1 VSRVLIT
8 GGAGFIG
15 SNLAD
20 FLVSEG
26 NEVSVIDNFK
36 TGRKEFLEHFP
47 GDVIEADLLSNREV
61 LAQALKG
68 KDVVYHL
75 AANADV
81 RDGWSH
87 PRLDHEQNIVVT
99 LNVLEEATSA
109 GVKEFV
115 FSSTG
120 SVYGE
125 TAVIP
130 TPENAPFP
138 IQTSLYG
145 ASKTSA
151 EAFIQSYA
159 EANRIKATIF
169 RFVSVLGPRYTHG
182 HVIDF
187 ARQLEA
193 DQSKLQVL
201 GDGRQRKSYMH
212 VKDCVRAVSHLRGPA
227 NCEIFNLG
235 RNEYCEVNDS
245 IGWILSVMGLDPV
258 ISYSG
263 GDRGWIGDNP
273 FIWLDTQ
280 KARSFGWEAAI
291 TIEESVKETVQW
303 LLAHEAFSK

>member
-1 VSRVLIT
+1 MSRVLIT

-26 NEVSVIDNFK
+26 DEVSIIDNFK
-36 TGRKEFLEHFP
+36 AGRKQFIEHFP
-47 GDVIEADLLSNREV
+47 GDIIEADLLLNREV

-68 KDVVYHL
+68 IDIVYHL
-75 AANADV
+75 AGNADV
-81 RDGWSH
+81 KDGWSH
-87 PRLDHEQNIVVT
+87 PRLDHEQNTEVT
-99 LNVLEEATSA
+99 LNVLEEATFA
-109 GVKEFV
+109 NVKEIV

-125 TAVIP
+125 TVAIP

-159 EANRIKATIF
+159 EAKRIKATIF

-187 ARQLEA
+187 ARQLAA
-193 DQSKLQVL
+193 DPSKLRVL
-201 GDGRQRKSYMH
+201 GDGKQKKSYMH

-235 RNEYCEVNDS
+235 RNEYCEVNES
-245 IGWILSVMGLDPV
+245 IEWILSVMELDPV

-280 KARSFGWEAAI
+280 KAHSFGWEAAI
-291 TIEESVKETVQW
+291 TIEESVKATVQW
-303 LLAHEAFSK
+303 LLANREFLK